1 MKSSK
6 GYVFLEVVLGIAL
19 LGLVVVT
26 ALPLLNYS
34 YRGYERIISRVEMTY
49 IGEKLSEELR
59 SDNIYFKSLLEN
71 FKDGEE
77 VEYFELEEEDLQ
89 KYGCKIIN
97 MGDNEYLWELKIIV
111 YSKNSE
117 EKIPNVELEINI
129 PK

>member
-71 FKDGEE
+71 FKDVEE
-77 VEYFELEEEDLQ
+77 VEYFDLEEEDLQ